1 MKRLSIARLITVLA
15 LPLSVAA
22 PAQILNPPLQNV
34 LSLAA
39 SGTVEVQQDW
49 LAMTL
54 STTRDGADAATVQNH
69 LKVALDAALS
79 EARKA
84 AQPGQLEVRTGAFA
98 LHPRHGRDGRIA
110 GWQGTAELVIEGRDI
125 AAIAATAARLAPL
138 TVSQV
143 GFSLSREARQ
153 RVEGEAQAQAIERFR
168 NRAGELAR
176 QFGFAGYTL
185 REVNVS
191 SSDGGGFRR
200 APMMAAAPVGA
211 AASEL
216 AVPVEAGKAT
226 VSVTVSGSV
235 QLR

>member
-1 MKRLSIARLITVLA
+1 MKRLCVAQLFALMTL
-15 LPLSVAA
+15 LPLAGAVAA
-22 PAQILNPPLQNV
+22 QAGQPPQNV

-54 STTRDGADAATVQNH
+54 STTRDGSDAATVQNQ
-69 LKVALDAALS
+69 LKVALDAALA

-84 AQPGQLEVRTGAFA
+84 AQPGQVEVRTGAFA

-110 GWQGTAELVIEGRDI
+110 GWQGSAELVIEGRDV
-125 AAIAATAARLAPL
+125 ATIAATAARLAPL

-168 NRAGELAR
+168 SRAAELAR
-176 QFGFAGYTL
+176 QFGFSGYTL

-191 SSDGGGFRR
+191 SSDGIGLRR
-200 APMMAAAPVGA
+200 TPMLASAPVGA
-211 AASEL
+211 AASEM

-226 VSVTVSGSV
+226 VSVTVSGSI
-235 QLR
+235 QMR

>member
-1 MKRLSIARLITVLA
+1 MKRRRFVPLLA
-15 LPLSVAA
+15 LLASLTVGASA
-22 PAQILNPPLQNV
+22 SAQTNPPPQNV

-39 SGTVEVQQDW
+39 SGSVEVQQDW

-54 STTRDGADAATVQNH
+54 ATTREGPDAATVQNQ
-69 LKVALDAALS
+69 LKVALDAALA
-79 EARKA
+79 EARKV
-84 AQPGQLEVRTGAFA
+84 AQPGQVEVRTGAFS

-110 GWQGTAELVIEGRDI
+110 AWQGTAELLIEGRDV
-125 AAIAATAARLAPL
+125 ATIAATAARLAPL
-138 TVSQV
+138 VVSQV
-143 GFSLSREARQ
+143 AFSLSREARQ
-153 RVEGEAQAQAIERFR
+153 RVEGEAQAQAVERFR
-168 NRAGELAR
+168 SRAAELAR

-211 AASEL
+211 AASEM
-216 AVPVEAGKAT
+216 AVPVEAGRAT
-226 VSVTVSGSV
+226 VTVTVSGSV